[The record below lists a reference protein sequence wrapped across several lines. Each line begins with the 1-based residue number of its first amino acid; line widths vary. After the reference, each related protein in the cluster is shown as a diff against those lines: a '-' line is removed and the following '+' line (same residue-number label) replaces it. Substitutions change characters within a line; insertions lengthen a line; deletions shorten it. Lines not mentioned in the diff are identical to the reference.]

1 MRLKLMN
8 CPRQPGNLRISR
20 HACAL
25 RHLEAQK
32 IGGEVPL
39 REFDII
45 RRIGLELCRTCPQG
59 KRNATELQVSRRG
72 NGEAREPAAVQER

>member
-1 MRLKLMN
+1 MRLQLMT

-32 IGGEVPL
+32 IVGEIPL

-45 RRIGLELCRTCPQG
+45 RRIGLELCRTCPKG
-59 KRNATELQVSRRG
+59 KRNAAVLQVSKHG
-72 NGEAREPAAVQER
+72 SEESREKIAVRE

>member
-1 MRLKLMN
+1 MKLQLMK
-8 CPRQPGNLRISR
+8 CPSQPGNLRISR

-32 IGGEVPL
+32 IGKEVPL

-45 RRIGLELCRTCPQG
+45 RRIGLEICRTCPKG
-59 KRNATELQVSRRG
+59 KSNASVLQVSRH
-72 NGEAREPAAVQER
+72 EREESKEPIAVQD

>member
-1 MRLKLMN
+1 MRLQLMT

-25 RHLEAQK
+25 RHLKAQE
-32 IGGEVPL
+32 IGGEIPL

-59 KRNATELQVSRRG
+59 KRNATALQLSKHRGEESRQ
-72 NGEAREPAAVQER
+72 PIAVQEG